1 MEHVRLDGQRWFDV
15 IAGNENAQAAVMT
28 LPAGE
33 TTGGPDNDHAES
45 DQWLYVVDGAGEA
58 TVEGRDV
65 ALSAGDLVRIDAG
78 ETHEIRAGDRAL
90 ETLNLYVPP
99 EY

>member
-15 IAGNENAQAAVMT
+15 IAGNEKAQAATMT
-28 LPAGE
+28 LAAGDA
-33 TTGGPDNDHAES
+33 TGGPENYHGES
-45 DQWLYVVDGAGEA
+45 DQWLYVVSGEGEA
-58 TVEGRDV
+58 TVDGADV
-65 ALSAGDLVRIDAG
+65 PLAAGDLICIEAG
-78 ETHEIRAGDRAL
+78 ETHEIRAGDVAL